1 MFTKQNIF
9 INVSK
14 IHRIS
19 ERHTALYQHI
29 AMFFEQLKRS
39 KPGIKVD

>member
-14 IHRIS
+14 THLIS
-19 ERHTALYQHI
+19 ERHTAPYRHLL
-29 AMFFEQLKRS
+29 MFFEQLKRL
-39 KPGIKVD
+39 KHGLKVA